1 MNVIGIV
8 YLITRD
14 IQKAVSGVII
24 KEFYSPNPTY
34 SRRVIAVTNHIRILV
49 PLPSAQ

>member
-1 MNVIGIV
+1 MNIIDVI

-24 KEFYSPNPTY
+24 KEFYSLNPTY
-34 SRRVIAVTNHIRILV
+34 SRRFIAVTNQIRILV
-49 PLPSAQ
+49 YSSSGQ